1 MRLPRVRFTVRRV
14 MISVVIVALACEV
27 ELWRRRYPHCRD
39 SAARCASEEKSHLY
53 LAGSHRRISA
63 LYRKLAADGAG
74 SLRFNRE
81 QAALFARA
89 ALKER
94 AQARVAADRGE
105 AFRRAA
111 RYPWVTIPPAE
122 TDPMGVGFV
131 DRIERSDTD
140 GKEPD
145 RIVRPRASRGPSLM
159 ARDDPPACG
168 P

>member
-39 SAARCASEEKSHLY
+39 SAARCASEENAHLY
-53 LAGSHRRISA
+53 LAESHRRISA
-63 LYRKLAADGAG
+63 LYRRLAADGAG
-74 SLRFNRE
+74 SLRFHRE

-89 ALKER
+89 ALKAR

-105 AFRRAA
+105 VFRRAA
-111 RYPWVTIPPAE
+111 RYPWISIPPAE
-122 TDPMGVGFV
+122 TDPIGVGLV
-131 DRIERSDTD
+131 DRIELSETD

-145 RIVRPRASRGPSLM
+145 GIVRPRDPRSFSSR
-159 ARDDPPACG
+159 
-168 P
+168 